1 MSSDTRTPIVN
12 ESRRSRRDFVF
23 DRDGDRDR
31 CVYCDGPQRGPTFLD
46 RVPNRLTLDHLI
58 PTSKG
63 GRTVRSNLVT
73 CCNRCNN
80 ARGDKDIVEWLALLN
95 PRESIF
101 GERAVKMVIQAMKSD
116 VKDAMGDNTL
126 KRIQATFS
134 YVR

>member
-1 MSSDTRTPIVN
+1 MSTRTPISN
-12 ESRRSRRDFVF
+12 ENRRSRRDFVF
-23 DRDGDRDR
+23 DRDGDR
-31 CVYCDGPQRGPTFLD
+31 CVYCDVNQRGPTFLD
-46 RVPNRLTLDHLI
+46 KVPIRLTLDHLI

-73 CCNRCNN
+73 CCNRCNTT
-80 ARGDKDIVEWLALLN
+80 RGDMDIVEWLALLN

-116 VKDAMGDNTL
+116 VRETWEDDVL

>member
-1 MSSDTRTPIVN
+1 MSDRTFIAN
-12 ESRRSRRDFVF
+12 KNRQSRRDFVF
-23 DRDGDRDR
+23 DRDLDK
-31 CVYCDGPQRGPTFLD
+31 CVYCDEPQRGPTFLD
-46 RVPNRLTLDHLI
+46 KVPIRLTLDHII

-80 ARGDKDIVEWLALLN
+80 TRGDKDIVEWLSLLN

-116 VKDAMGDNTL
+116 VREPWEDAVL
-126 KRIQATFS
+126 KRIQNTFP

>member
-1 MSSDTRTPIVN
+1 MSSRTPISN
-12 ESRRSRRDFVF
+12 ENRRSRRDFVF
-23 DRDGDRDR
+23 DRDGDR
-31 CVYCDGPQRGPTFLD
+31 CVYCEENQRGPTFLD
-46 RVPNRLTLDHLI
+46 KVPIRLTLDHLI

-80 ARGDKDIVEWLALLN
+80 ARGDMDIVEWLALLN

-116 VKDAMGDNTL
+116 VREPWEDDVL
-126 KRIQATFS
+126 KRIQAAFS